1 MDRTQVVRAILS
13 LTGSSRILEAV
24 YDASQHNG
32 YKRYEQDTDNLYHNL
47 FLLSGIYSSQNA
59 YSFARRNMKRRRTAF
74 SLTKRGE
81 SFHINF
87 PRK

>member
-1 MDRTQVVRAILS
+1 MDRTQAVRAILG

-24 YDASQHNG
+24 YD
-32 YKRYEQDTDNLYHNL
+32 TDNLYHNL
-47 FLLSGIYSSQNA
+47 SLLYGIYSSQNA

-81 SFHINF
+81 SFHLNF

>member
-1 MDRTQVVRAILS
+1 MDRIQAVRAILS
-13 LTGSSRILEAV
+13 LTGSSRIPEAV
-24 YDASQHNG
+24 YDADQHNG

-47 FLLSGIYSSQNA
+47 SLLYGIYSSQNA
-59 YSFARRNMKRRRTAF
+59 YSFACRNMKRTRTAF